1 MRRLIHL
8 NLLAEMFGKY
18 VRMENKSFC
27 LERGSGSLDLS
38 KEMTKLSKKELIDL
52 VVELVEGDEDVKRQ
66 VEYKL
71 LTPKDEVK
79 ASKQLIRKYINEN
92 KRQGFISWRNVHAAL
107 QGAEMVLDKGRDKLV
122 NEEEETAVELGIAVL
137 SIVTDMLQYTDD
149 SAGEIGY
156 IVNES
161 ITLLKDA
168 SSMVLLS
175 SDHREQGNMF
185 QLILKE
191 AMHKRYD
198 GSNDTRYALLE
209 VCTIYSA
216 RATARQKLEE
226 TLEKLLLEA
235 TADSSWSSEYDDQ
248 SIKELQLKILERNGE
263 LERAEQLINEN
274 LEFSDFREM
283 AIEKEMANGNFESAL
298 KMCEEG
304 LENDCNYPSL
314 INKWKT
320 YRLQVYEAI
329 EDIEKQ
335 KEVLLDLVYDNE
347 YEAYN
352 KLKDLYEAEEWKAV
366 LEEIFV
372 TLEEQSRYLPHMYE
386 YIAKLENRGDKILK
400 YVEQFPSTIVE
411 LYPYL
416 LEDYPSRVEDI
427 FSKYI
432 IQEAENA
439 SERKEYRELSKKL
452 KVYQEAAGDSKF
464 YEMVQALKETYNRKP
479 AFVNE
484 LEKVENSD

>member
-1 MRRLIHL
+1 M
-8 NLLAEMFGKY
+8 G
-18 VRMENKSFC
+18 
-27 LERGSGSLDLS
+27 
-38 KEMTKLSKKELIDL
+38 KLSNQELIDL
-52 VVELVEGDEDVKRQ
+52 VMELVESDEDVKRQ
-66 VEYKL
+66 IEYKL
-71 LTPKDEVK
+71 LTPKDEIK

-107 QGAEMVLDKGRDKLV
+107 QGAEMVLDKSRDKLV
-122 NEEEETAVELGIAVL
+122 NGEEEVAVELGIEVL

-149 SAGEIGY
+149 SDGEIGY

-161 ITLLKDA
+161 ISLLKDA

-198 GSNDTRYALLE
+198 GWSDTRYALLE

-216 RATARQKLEE
+216 RATARKTLEE
-226 TLEKLLLEA
+226 TLEKMLIDA

-248 SIKELQLKILERNGE
+248 TIKELQLKILERNGE
-263 LERAEQLINEN
+263 LEKADELINAN
-274 LEFSDFREM
+274 LEFSDFREL
-283 AIEKEMANGNFESAL
+283 AIEKEMANGNYEAAL
-298 KMCEEG
+298 KMCDEG
-304 LENDCNYPSL
+304 LENDSNYPSL
-314 INKWKT
+314 IKKWKT
-320 YRLQVYEAI
+320 YRLQVYEAL

-335 KEVLLDLVYDNE
+335 KEVLLDLIYDNE
-347 YEAYN
+347 YEAYG
-352 KLKDLYEAEEWKAV
+352 KLKDLYEPDEWTSV
-366 LEEIFV
+366 LEEIFA

-386 YIAKLENRGDKILK
+386 YIAKLEERGDKILK

-416 LEDYPSRVEDI
+416 LEDYPDRIEDI
-427 FSKYI
+427 FSKHI
-432 IQEAENA
+432 IEEAENA
-439 SERKEYRELSKKL
+439 SERKEYRELSNKL
-452 KVYQEAAGDSKF
+452 IVYHKATGDSKF
-464 YEMVQALKETYNRKP
+464 EEMVQALKETYHRKP

-484 LEKVENSD
+484 LEKVESKYEDRV

>member
-1 MRRLIHL
+1 MDIRKK
-8 NLLAEMFGKY
+8 MG
-18 VRMENKSFC
+18 
-27 LERGSGSLDLS
+27 
-38 KEMTKLSKKELIDL
+38 KLSNQELIDL
-52 VVELVEGDEDVKRQ
+52 VMELVESDEDVKRQ
-66 VEYKL
+66 IEYKL
-71 LTPKDEVK
+71 LTPKDEIK

-107 QGAEMVLDKGRDKLV
+107 QGAEMVLDKSRDKLV
-122 NEEEETAVELGIAVL
+122 NGEEEVAVELGIEVL

-149 SAGEIGY
+149 SDGEIGY

-161 ITLLKDA
+161 ISLLKDA

-198 GSNDTRYALLE
+198 GWSDTRYALLE

-216 RATARQKLEE
+216 RATARKTLEE
-226 TLEKLLLEA
+226 TLEKMLIDA

-248 SIKELQLKILERNGE
+248 TIKELQLKILERNGE
-263 LERAEQLINEN
+263 LEKADELINAN
-274 LEFSDFREM
+274 LEFSDFREL
-283 AIEKEMANGNFESAL
+283 AIEKEMANGNYEAAL
-298 KMCEEG
+298 KMCDEG
-304 LENDCNYPSL
+304 LENDSNYPSL
-314 INKWKT
+314 IKKWKT
-320 YRLQVYEAI
+320 YRLQVYEAL

-335 KEVLLDLVYDNE
+335 KEVLLDLIYDNE
-347 YEAYN
+347 YEAYG
-352 KLKDLYEAEEWKAV
+352 KLKDLYEPDEWTSV
-366 LEEIFV
+366 LEEIFA

-386 YIAKLENRGDKILK
+386 YIAKLEERGDKILK

-416 LEDYPSRVEDI
+416 LEDYPDRIEDI
-427 FSKYI
+427 FSKHI
-432 IQEAENA
+432 IEEAENA
-439 SERKEYRELSKKL
+439 SERKEYRELSNKL
-452 KVYQEAAGDSKF
+452 IVYHKATGDSKF
-464 YEMVQALKETYNRKP
+464 EEMVQALKETYHRKP

-484 LEKVENSD
+484 LEKVESKYEDRV